1 MVAGS
6 PRDINNDPFTSF
18 RFRAEI
24 ESLEVSGFSEVSGL
38 TVETE
43 VESFREGGVN
53 TRDWQL
59 AGPAKFPAK
68 LTLKR
73 GLADADALWSWYRD
87 IMAGRI
93 KRKQVTI
100 KLMDYAGDEK
110 WRWVFQKACP
120 VKWNGPELRA
130 KSTEVAFESIE
141 LIHEGILADDNSGL
155 K

>member
-1 MVAGS
+1 MVTGS
-6 PRDINNDPFTSF
+6 PRDIGNDPFASF
-18 RFRAEI
+18 RFQAEI
-24 ESLEVSGFSEVSGL
+24 DNLVVSGFSEVSGL
-38 TVETE
+38 VIETE

-59 AGPAKFPAK
+59 AGPAKFPTK

-73 GLADADALWSWYRD
+73 GLADANALWTWYRD

-100 KLMDYAGDEK
+100 ILMDYAGNEK

-120 VKWNGPELRA
+120 VKWSGPELRS
-130 KSTEVAFESIE
+130 KSTEIAFESIE
-141 LIHEGILADDNSGL
+141 LIHKGILADDKSGL

>member
-6 PRDINNDPFTSF
+6 PRDIGNDPFASY

-38 TVETE
+38 VIETVVET
-43 VESFREGGVN
+43 FREGGVN
-53 TRDWQL
+53 TRDLQL
-59 AGPAKFPAK
+59 AGPARFPTK

-73 GLADADALWSWYRD
+73 GLADADALWLWYRD

-100 KLMDYAGDEK
+100 KLLDYAGDEK

-120 VKWNGPELRA
+120 VKWNGPELR
-130 KSTEVAFESIE
+130 STVTEVAFESIE